1 MPRDPFR
8 STPNLSPFGPGNNSY
23 TSTPSSHS
31 SRSMG
36 LGFGSGSFSSPYGS
50 FPDSDARRLSSRSAS
65 GSVAE
70 KYSLAAD
77 PRMWGYS
84 VSPDSQD
91 DDDWLHNPDPK
102 RDKANDFGSSL
113 FTVRGCTNIGCLLVL
128 GIALLGLFAG
138 YPVATYFTRSLMS
151 TNGGFNLGGTNASG
165 QVPSIGNFGLI
176 DLDTPEDVYSITSYT
191 DGSTTMQ
198 LVFSDEFNE
207 DGRSFYPGD
216 DPFWEAG
223 VFLLL

>member
-1 MPRDPFR
+1 
-8 STPNLSPFGPGNNSY
+8 L
-23 TSTPSSHS
+23 
-31 SRSMG
+31 
-36 LGFGSGSFSSPYGS
+36 
-50 FPDSDARRLSSRSAS
+50 
-65 GSVAE
+65 
-70 KYSLAAD
+70 
-77 PRMWGYS
+77 WGYS

-113 FTVRGCTNIGCLLVL
+113 FTMRGCTNIGCLLVL
-128 GIALLGLFAG
+128 GIALLGLLLVVPFSYVSERCYFFSSAG
-138 YPVATYFTRSLMS
+138 YPVAMYFTRSLMS

-176 DLDTPEDVYSITSYT
+176 DLVCLVLLYVCVNRNSVQDTPKDVYSITSYT

-207 DGRSFYPGD
+207 EGRSFYPGD

-223 VFLLL
+223 VFLFLLNRCSSTISTFSTDSR